1 MLIEQVRNDRTFM
14 RDSKRLERLEELRR
28 GLRFGSYGSSRG
40 H

>member
-28 GLRFGSYGSSRG
+28 RVKVW
-40 H
+40 